1 VRRRFRP
8 ISTPPGGWYARS
20 RPDRARKFLPA
31 LAILLA
37 LAPPEPAGA
46 DDGGTRSP
54 LLLGVGARSLAMGRT
69 ALADADGAITMQAR
83 IPYELFRHVRDPWLR
98 VQPGTFFEPQHFHVE
113 FESLPAR
120 LLADQP

>member
-1 VRRRFRP
+1 VSF
-8 ISTPPGGWYARS
+8 ST
-20 RPDRARKFLPA
+20 
-31 LAILLA
+31 
-37 LAPPEPAGA
+37 
-46 DDGGTRSP
+46 
-54 LLLGVGARSLAMGRT
+54 
-69 ALADADGAITMQAR
+69 DADGAITMQAR